1 MSEGLLLT
9 LLRHG
14 ETEGNLG
21 RRWQGDTDSDLTE
34 TGRYQ
39 VLQAAEKF
47 RDGDYD
53 IILHSGMQRSYES
66 AMIMSKELAID
77 DVIILTALRDR
88 SLGGIEN
95 LTSEEIEKSFGF
107 SMTNILSEQ
116 VDKVPGA
123 EPMKHLRSRVRMTET
138 YLERKYSGRKVLA
151 VSHGGFIRM
160 FFREFIRDPHD
171 IRFTNCSYFTVYI
184 DNGELS
190 LRALSVERV

>member
-14 ETEGNLG
+14 ETEGNLD
-21 RRWQGDTDSDLTE
+21 RRWQGDTDPELTE

-39 VLQAAEKF
+39 VLQIAEKF
-47 RDGDYD
+47 RSQDYD
-53 IILHSGMQRSYES
+53 LILHSGMQRSYES
-66 AMIMSKELAID
+66 AMIISKELSID

-95 LTSEEIEKSFGF
+95 LTSEQIVRSFGF
-107 SMTNILSEQ
+107 DMTNILSEK

-123 EPMKHLRSRVRMTET
+123 ETIDHLKSRVRMTET
-138 YLERKYSGRKVLA
+138 YLQSKYSGKRVLA

-160 FFREFIRDPHD
+160 FFREFISDPHN

-184 DNGELS
+184 DNGKIS
-190 LRALSVERV
+190 LRELSVEHV